1 MTRARLRI
9 AAVLILWMC
18 AFAPA
23 LGADEVITLDPSQ
36 TKVEFTLAATM
47 HTVHGAFRLKG
58 GEIHLDL
65 PTGKASGAV
74 VVDTKSG
81 DTGNSGRDRK
91 MHFEVL
97 ESSKFPEIV
106 FSPTRLKPTVDLK
119 GILEGRQQ
127 TPSRVE
133 ISGVIRLHGQDH
145 EVTLVADVQR
155 SSDGRLDVSTKFS
168 VPYVQWGLKNPS
180 TFLLR
185 VSETVQLEV
194 HSTVRV
200 GPALAA
206 Q

>member
-1 MTRARLRI
+1 MTFTHLRKAWLLLLMVCGI
-9 AAVLILWMC
+9 
-18 AFAPA
+18 APA
-23 LGADEVITLDPSQ
+23 LRADEVITLDPSQ

-47 HTVHGAFRLKG
+47 HTVHGAFRLKR
-58 GEIHLDL
+58 GEIHLD
-65 PTGKASGAV
+65 TSSGKASGAV
-74 VVDTKSG
+74 IVDATSG

-91 MHFEVL
+91 MHGEVL

-106 FSPTRLKPTVDLK
+106 FSPTQVKSSADMK
-119 GILEGRQQ
+119 GILEGPQQ
-127 TPSRVE
+127 TPSRME

-155 SSDGRLDVSTKFS
+155 SSDGRLDVSARFS

-180 TFLLR
+180 TILLR

-200 GPALAA
+200 GPALAV